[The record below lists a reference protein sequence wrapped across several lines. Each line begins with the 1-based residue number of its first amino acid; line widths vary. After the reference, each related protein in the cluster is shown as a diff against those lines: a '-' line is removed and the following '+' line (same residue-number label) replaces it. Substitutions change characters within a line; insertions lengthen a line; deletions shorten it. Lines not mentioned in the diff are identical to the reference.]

1 MSEHKNNTDHTDTT
15 NTATEEGTRSNF
27 IRAMIDAD
35 LESNKHG
42 GRVVTRFPPEPNGY
56 LHIGHSKSICLN
68 FGLAESYNGVCHL
81 RFDDTNPASEDME
94 YVESIKRDVKWL
106 GFDWGDKLF
115 FASDYFEKLYGFA
128 VELIKKDLAYVDSLN
143 EEEIREYRGTVK
155 EDGKPSP
162 HRTRTI
168 EENLDLF
175 ERMKKGEFNDGDH
188 VLRAKIGLT
197 SSNMKMRDPLLYRIR
212 KGDEHYRRGH
222 DWCIYPMY
230 DFAHC
235 LSDAMEGITHSLCT
249 LEFENNRELYDW
261 ILDKVDLEVSPA
273 PEQTEFARLKL
284 SYTVMSKRKL
294 LRLVKENHVLGWDDP
309 RMPTVAG
316 MRRRGYSPEA
326 IRDLAERV
334 GVAKANSVV
343 DFSMLEF
350 SVRNDLNF
358 TAPRVLAVVDPL
370 KVVLT
375 NYPED
380 KVEELEAPYYPEEIP
395 KDGSRNIP
403 LTREVFI
410 ERSDFEENPPKGF
423 RRLSPGN
430 EVRLRYGYVIKCDEV
445 IKDDDGNIVELHCSY
460 DPETLG
466 KAPEGRKVRGAIH
479 WVSVSHSVPAEI
491 RLYDRLFTHPDPDST
506 GDDFVDFINPD
517 SLTTITT
524 ARVEPGLKGDEA
536 GSRYQF
542 ERLGYFASDCED
554 SKSDALVFNRIVP
567 LRDSWA
573 KKTDK
578 TEAKA
583 PEKEVPKKAKKSD
596 KPKIIKKSRAE
607 IREMLRADNPE
618 LAARYEKYH
627 SELGL
632 SKDDADVLS
641 GDLDVANYF
650 DEAVAAFDNP
660 AAVAK
665 WFVNELLR
673 ELKDSSVTDL
683 KFSAASFAAL
693 VELVESKS
701 VTGKIGK
708 KVFAEMMANGGE
720 PAAIIEAKGLKQI
733 DDPAVLE
740 PILEKV
746 FADNAEPFERFRGG
760 EKALHGFFVGQIM
773 KATGGKADPKVVNSL
788 LRSKVS

>member
-1 MSEHKNNTDHTDTT
+1 MSENKKNTNSVDAVDANT
-15 NTATEEGTRSNF
+15 TEEAARSNF
-27 IRAMIDAD
+27 IRTMIDED
-35 LESNKHG
+35 LESNKYG

-115 FASDYFEKLYGFA
+115 FASDYFERLYEFA

-162 HRTRTI
+162 YRTRSL

-175 ERMKKGEFNDGDH
+175 ERMKKGEFEDGDH
-188 VLRAKIGLT
+188 VLRAKIDL
-197 SSNMKMRDPLLYRIR
+197 SSPNMKMRDPLLYRIR
-212 KGDEHYRRGH
+212 KNDEHYRRGH

-261 ILDKVDLEVSPA
+261 ILANVELEVNPP

-294 LRLVKENHVLGWDDP
+294 LRLVKENHVSGWDDP

-343 DFSMLEF
+343 DFGMLEF

-358 TAPRVLAVVDPL
+358 TAPRVLCVMDPI
-370 KVVLT
+370 KVVLE

-395 KDGSRNIP
+395 KEGSRMIP
-403 LTREVFI
+403 LTREVYI

-445 IKDDDGNIVELHCSY
+445 IKDDDGNVVELRCSY
-460 DPETLG
+460 DPDTLG
-466 KAPEGRKVRGAIH
+466 KAPEGRKVKGAI
-479 WVSVSHSVPAEI
+479 
-491 RLYDRLFTHPDPDST
+491 
-506 GDDFVDFINPD
+506 
-517 SLTTITT
+517 
-524 ARVEPGLKGDEA
+524 
-536 GSRYQF
+536 
-542 ERLGYFASDCED
+542 
-554 SKSDALVFNRIVP
+554 
-567 LRDSWA
+567 
-573 KKTDK
+573 
-578 TEAKA
+578 
-583 PEKEVPKKAKKSD
+583 
-596 KPKIIKKSRAE
+596 
-607 IREMLRADNPE
+607 
-618 LAARYEKYH
+618 
-627 SELGL
+627 
-632 SKDDADVLS
+632 
-641 GDLDVANYF
+641 
-650 DEAVAAFDNP
+650 
-660 AAVAK
+660 
-665 WFVNELLR
+665 
-673 ELKDSSVTDL
+673 
-683 KFSAASFAAL
+683 
-693 VELVESKS
+693 
-701 VTGKIGK
+701 
-708 KVFAEMMANGGE
+708 
-720 PAAIIEAKGLKQI
+720 
-733 DDPAVLE
+733 
-740 PILEKV
+740 
-746 FADNAEPFERFRGG
+746 
-760 EKALHGFFVGQIM
+760 
-773 KATGGKADPKVVNSL
+773 
-788 LRSKVS
+788 